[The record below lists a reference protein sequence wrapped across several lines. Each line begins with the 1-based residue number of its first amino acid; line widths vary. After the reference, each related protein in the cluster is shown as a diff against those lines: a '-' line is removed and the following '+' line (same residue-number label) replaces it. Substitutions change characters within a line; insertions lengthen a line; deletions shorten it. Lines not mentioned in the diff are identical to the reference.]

1 MSLWNKRIQ
10 VIWASKLPNCLVDAM
25 RDEQK
30 IFCVLSVDDGS
41 VGI

>member
-10 VIWASKLPNCLVDAM
+10 VIWASKLPNCLVDAT

-30 IFCVLSVDDGS
+30 IFCVLGVDDGS